1 LGSNFLSNQLLL
13 CGSPNREYAADRKV
27 SVNDGAAVKGIK
39 SDVET
44 LALTDDFKVRSLLA
58 CKPFD
63 FGVLLEVLLNDLIT
77 LDILMELLVSEFV
90 GRAYFIDGRVSNEE
104 RDLFRGTEYALE
116 DGGFLAL

>member
-1 LGSNFLSNQLLL
+1 MGSNFLSNQLLL

-39 SDVET
+39 SDVEA
-44 LALTDDFKVRSLLA
+44 LALTDYFEVR
-58 CKPFD
+58 PFFAGEPFY
-63 FGVLLEVLLNDLIT
+63 FGILLEVLLNDFIA

-104 RDLFRGTEYALE
+104 RDLFGGTEYALE